1 MLYADAKR
9 DDNIRRFTQ
18 DLDKLIYDMRFK
30 VIAIKERVGDEVVKT
45 LTKFFSCQL
54 ELKKTCLPC

>member
-30 VIAIKERVGDEVVKT
+30 VIAIKERVGYQAVKT
-45 LTKFFSCQL
+45 LA
-54 ELKKTCLPC
+54 